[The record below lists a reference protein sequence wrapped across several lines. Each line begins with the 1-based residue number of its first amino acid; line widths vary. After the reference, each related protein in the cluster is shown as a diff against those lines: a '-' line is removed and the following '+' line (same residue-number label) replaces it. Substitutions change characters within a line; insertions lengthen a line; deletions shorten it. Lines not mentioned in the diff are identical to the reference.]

1 MKKPPGTPSE
11 RPHEAAGGLKTAAK
25 GHGSRSEAVR
35 DQAVLALLTERT
47 IADAARRCGV
57 GERTLRRWLSDNSF
71 KAECDTA
78 RAALF
83 ESAMS
88 RIQTLAGKAIDTLEE
103 LLCARKHP
111 AVRLGAARTVVE
123 VGLHQHEAATI
134 LSRLA
139 EIEAAQ
145 ERQQRR

>member
-1 MKKPPGTPSE
+1 MGPVFDFTNAALA
-11 RPHEAAGGLKTAAK
+11 RPAGLALT
-25 GHGSRSEAVR
+25 RVR

-47 IADAARRCGV
+47 GADAARRCGV
-57 GERTLRRWLSDNSF
+57 GERRLRRWLTEPSF

-83 ESAMS
+83 ESAMG
-88 RIQTLAGKAIDTLEE
+88 RIQTLAGRAIDTLEE
-103 LLCARKHP
+103 LLSAKKHP

-134 LSRLA
+134 LRRLA
-139 EIEAAQ
+139 EIESAQ
-145 ERQQRR
+145 RASDRSQARRWHW